1 MNKLMIIGNLTH
13 DPVLRTVRDGIS
25 VCDFSVAVNR
35 RNNRQSTANGQ
46 PEVDYFRV
54 TAWRS
59 SIQQCRAV
67 RSRCSRA
74 YRAEQWLHGGRNR
87 RTAFLI
93 G

>member
-54 TAWRS
+54 TAWREVLGERTKGLRRGRSLRSHLS
-59 SIQQCRAV
+59 SQ
-67 RSRCSRA
+67 
-74 YRAEQWLHGGRNR
+74 
-87 RTAFLI
+87 
-93 G
+93 

>member
-54 TAWRS
+54 TAWRQLGE
-59 SIQQCRAV
+59 I
-67 RSRCSRA
+67 
-74 YRAEQWLHGGRNR
+74 
-87 RTAFLI
+87 
-93 G
+93 